1 MCAARLSRGDRS
13 LRRTILAAAAVLA
26 ISVLGLVAIPGSTS
40 DIEAQEGTGTLT
52 QSLWAGFN
60 AVAYLGPNAEPA
72 VVADEI
78 GDGVLAIFKLVGG
91 AYLSYWAGL
100 GENADLLN
108 NLKMVNTGDAIFVLL
123 ADGIHLEWTQ
133 AIPSGLPFH
142 LLLGPGFNFVVFT
155 GPENTPLADRFHAG
169 GCIIA
174 IFAWDALPAAWL
186 GFFPGQSLA
195 LNAVLSIDRFD
206 VLMIFNSCDTVTE
219 VWFVDEMID
228 DEQGE
233 TQEPAP
239 AISLDKTNDGAA
251 PLGGTITYTYTVS
264 NTGNTTL
271 TAVTVVDDPLGP
283 IAIGDTA
290 GNGVDVLEPGDIETG
305 AATHTVTPTDINNGV
320 VVNEATAEGT
330 APDGTTVSDSVTH
343 TVVLQPRL
351 RRPRPHRLQA

>member
-155 GPENTPLADRFHAG
+155 GPENTPLADRFPAG

-174 IFAWDALPAAWL
+174 IFA
-186 GFFPGQSLA
+186 
-195 LNAVLSIDRFD
+195 
-206 VLMIFNSCDTVTE
+206 
-219 VWFVDEMID
+219 
-228 DEQGE
+228 
-233 TQEPAP
+233 
-239 AISLDKTNDGAA
+239 
-251 PLGGTITYTYTVS
+251 
-264 NTGNTTL
+264 
-271 TAVTVVDDPLGP
+271 
-283 IAIGDTA
+283 
-290 GNGVDVLEPGDIETG
+290 
-305 AATHTVTPTDINNGV
+305 
-320 VVNEATAEGT
+320 
-330 APDGTTVSDSVTH
+330 
-343 TVVLQPRL
+343 
-351 RRPRPHRLQA
+351 